1 MRGAYRYDEAYAI
14 DGGHFAA
21 VPYLSQFQLALRS
34 HQNGVS
40 C

>member
-1 MRGAYRYDEAYAI
+1 MRGAHRYEEAHAF

-21 VPYLSQFQLALRS
+21 VPYMSQLQLALRS